1 MTFKPK
7 KAYGGWVGLIIG
19 ILIFGFI
26 LWGIHYALDDSDR
39 TLKLLLTVPTYIFMI
54 AYLYLVLGAF
64 NLSYKIDED
73 ALHIIWGWHRKRIP
87 WDNIEEVIEVKGRP
101 NLIPFLAV
109 SWRGYTLGLFS
120 ARGIGAVRMY
130 ATHTDNGFLY
140 LKTSKGFYG
149 ITPEDHT
156 LIAVVIDK
164 TGKPLQLID
173 MDAMSSEKKGE
184 CLHEDRF
191 YRMYYKLN
199 IIFLAILAIYLGI
212 FFPGSGAP
220 KFIILLPVLALVLF
234 IFNASNAKRLYQF
247 SSQGAYFTLLLGLA
261 VSGIFI
267 ILSFAKV
274 GFGL

>member
-1 MTFKPK
+1 
-7 KAYGGWVGLIIG
+7 
-19 ILIFGFI
+19 
-26 LWGIHYALDDSDR
+26 
-39 TLKLLLTVPTYIFMI
+39 
-54 AYLYLVLGAF
+54 
-64 NLSYKIDED
+64 
-73 ALHIIWGWHRKRIP
+73 
-87 WDNIEEVIEVKGRP
+87 
-101 NLIPFLAV
+101 
-109 SWRGYTLGLFS
+109 
-120 ARGIGAVRMY
+120 MY
-130 ATHTDNGFLY
+130 ATHTDDGFYY

-156 LIAVVIDK
+156 LIAAVIDK

-173 MDAMSSEKKGE
+173 MEAMSPEKKGE
-184 CLHEDRF
+184 CLYEDRF

-199 IIFLAILAIYLGI
+199 IIFLAVLAIYLGI

-234 IFNASNAKRLYQF
+234 IFNASNSKRLYQF

-274 GFGL
+274 GFSL